1 MDLCVKNV
9 KFRSQTNGRKP
20 DAIVKKLRQSTRYQL
35 SVMDLIELSS
45 EISTVGIQGR
55 DVNALFNEIPD
66 LRMLWRLWAIPSTWP
81 TVKLS

>member
-1 MDLCVKNV
+1 
-9 KFRSQTNGRKP
+9 
-20 DAIVKKLRQSTRYQL
+20 
-35 SVMDLIELSS
+35 MDLIELSS